1 MTELAPPN
9 LPTSFFD
16 RGSGLEASSERLS
29 SLVVEGLVIDTSE
42 RGATAESLWAG
53 GNATRV
59 RLRPLHVALR
69 VDERVQNLSEREKRT
84 TRSAMKDVE
93 GTLTAD
99 GSADSHVVPR
109 GDTSGYYYSSVNVGR
124 LNGQRA
130 QWEAWYEVR
139 TEHAVYAMQL
149 PDRTH
154 AEWFAAGDG
163 ARLMAVAGAA
173 NAAAEAAPNEAYIS
187 YIERLLSSRVRECDL
202 FGNARGLFARI

>member
-1 MTELAPPN
+1 MGPPSSSASSAAAAAHEPLAITAFRVTELAPPN

-93 GTLTAD
+93 L
-99 GSADSHVVPR
+99 SAPAEDLRHVPALR
-109 GDTSGYYYSSVNVGR
+109 RHSCGACRRHSPPGGECR
-124 LNGQRA
+124 RHAAQAQIQRA
-130 QWEAWYEVR
+130 GTWR
-139 TEHAVYAMQL
+139 HASALDSVDHGKINNL
-149 PDRTH
+149 
-154 AEWFAAGDG
+154 
-163 ARLMAVAGAA
+163 
-173 NAAAEAAPNEAYIS
+173 
-187 YIERLLSSRVRECDL
+187 
-202 FGNARGLFARI
+202 